1 MEQKEIFIINDVTLD
16 INPSDIKLIE
26 DNYVTQESFLR
37 TKSVAA
43 YRSKYAASKII
54 LTIPVEINDVVL
66 LQKEMV
72 YKDLPDILKVIVQ
85 LDTYPFCFIKSSRV
99 QTYISPTHISSTGFL
114 MFAVDELNIHCKADF
129 SNIIFL
135 ELSLI

>member
-43 YRSKYAASKII
+43 YRSRYAASKII
-54 LTIPVEINDVVL
+54 VTIPVEIGDITFSSEL
-66 LQKEMV
+66 KYEE
-72 YKDLPDILKVIVQ
+72 LPGILKVIVQ

-99 QTYISPTHISSTGFL
+99 QTYISPTSVS
-114 MFAVDELNIHCKADF
+114 
-129 SNIIFL
+129 
-135 ELSLI
+135 